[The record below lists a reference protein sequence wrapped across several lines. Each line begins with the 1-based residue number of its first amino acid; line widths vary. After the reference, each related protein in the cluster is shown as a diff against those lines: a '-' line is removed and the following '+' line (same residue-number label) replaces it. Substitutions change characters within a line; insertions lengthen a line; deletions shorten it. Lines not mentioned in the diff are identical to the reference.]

1 MKLTLRKTAIPDVIV
16 LEHGVFEDERGFFME
31 VYKQDQFRD
40 AGLPDTFVQLNHS
53 RSAKGVLRGL
63 HFQWE
68 PPMGKLMRV
77 TEGEAYLVAV
87 DIRKDSPTLGR
98 WVGESVTASS
108 RTQIWAP
115 PGFARGFCV
124 LSDHAQIEYLC
135 TGVYNGSAE
144 SGIRWNDP
152 EIGVPWPIAN
162 PTLSEKDERAESLR
176 EWLARPE
183 SANFA
188 MNRKLTTDPPLEAR
202 ILHGIGET

>member
-1 MKLTLRKTAIPDVIV
+1 MKLKLRKTAIPDVIL

-31 VYKQDQFRD
+31 VYRQDQFRD
-40 AGLPDTFVQLNHS
+40 AGLPDAFVQLNHS

-77 TEGEAYLVAV
+77 TEGAAYLIAV

-98 WVGESVTASS
+98 WVGETVTESN
-108 RTQIWAP
+108 RLQVWAP

-124 LSDHAQIEYLC
+124 LSDFAQVQYLC

-144 SGIRWNDP
+144 SGIKWNDP
-152 EIGVPWPIAN
+152 EIGVAWPITD
-162 PTLSEKDERAESLR
+162 PTLSEKDERAQTLR

-188 MNRKLTTDPPLEAR
+188 AN
-202 ILHGIGET
+202 GETE

>member
-115 PGFARGFCV
+115 SRVCAWILRSLGPCANRVSLYRRLQWLGRIGDPVERSGNRGS
-124 LSDHAQIEYLC
+124 LAGRESDI
-135 TGVYNGSAE
+135 V
-144 SGIRWNDP
+144 R
-152 EIGVPWPIAN
+152 
-162 PTLSEKDERAESLR
+162 ER
-176 EWLARPE
+176 
-183 SANFA
+183 
-188 MNRKLTTDPPLEAR
+188 
-202 ILHGIGET
+202 